1 MHAARIRA
9 DPVGHKRFGKLRRM
23 GLLFRIPAWPKEDAV
38 ILLRKTLAALAALLL
53 ALAVTEVHA
62 QAQSMPQLSRDYIRL
77 DPPRPVASGDK
88 IEVIEFFYYG
98 CPVCYEL
105 EPTLARWSFNAPG
118 SIMLRRV
125 PAMSSDNWDN
135 FAKLFYTLEA
145 MGQLA
150 RLHWPVYDNFHFNG
164 VKLNEEAPMV
174 NWVSHNGLDKE
185 KFVGIYRSPEIQA
198 KLAAAREMTQNYEI
212 KGVPS
217 IVVDGKFVTSARMA
231 GGTRELMRVV
241 DQLVELA
248 RKERG
253 K

>member
-1 MHAARIRA
+1 MII
-9 DPVGHKRFGKLRRM
+9 LRR
-23 GLLFRIPAWPKEDAV
+23 
-38 ILLRKTLAALAALLL
+38 TLAALAALLL
-53 ALAVTEVHA
+53 TLAATGVPA
-62 QAQSMPQLSRDYIRL
+62 QAQSMPQLGRDYVRL

-105 EPTLARWSFNAPG
+105 EPTLSRWFFNGTGATT
-118 SIMLRRV
+118 LRRV
-125 PAMSSDNWDN
+125 PALSSDNWDN

-145 MGQLA
+145 MGQLG

-164 VKLNEEAPMV
+164 VKLNEEAPMAD
-174 NWVSHNGLDKE
+174 WVSHNGLDKE
-185 KFVGIYRSPEIQA
+185 QFVRIYRSPEIQA
-198 KLAAAREMTQNYEI
+198 KLATARELIKKYEI

-217 IVVDGKFVTSARMA
+217 IVIDGKFVTSARMA
-231 GGTRELMRVV
+231 GGTRELMQLV

>member
-1 MHAARIRA
+1 MT
-9 DPVGHKRFGKLRRM
+9 
-23 GLLFRIPAWPKEDAV
+23 
-38 ILLRKTLAALAALLL
+38 LLRKALAALFL
-53 ALAVTEVHA
+53 ALAAAGA
-62 QAQSMPQLSRDYIRL
+62 QAQSTPQLGRDYTRL
-77 DPPRPVASGDK
+77 DPPRAVTSGDK

-105 EPTLARWSFNAPG
+105 EPKLSRWYFNGPG
-118 SIMLRRV
+118 SVALRRV
-125 PAMSSDNWDN
+125 PAQSSDNWDN
-135 FAKLFYTLEA
+135 FAKLFYSLEA
-145 MGQLA
+145 MGQLG

-164 VKLNEEAPMV
+164 MKLNEEAGMAT
-174 NWVSHNGLDKE
+174 WVANNGLDKQ
-185 KFVGIYRSPEIQA
+185 KFIDTYRSPEIQA
-198 KLAAAREMTQNYEI
+198 KLAAARDMTQSYEI

-231 GGTRELMRVV
+231 GGTRELMQVV

>member
-1 MHAARIRA
+1 MI
-9 DPVGHKRFGKLRRM
+9 V
-23 GLLFRIPAWPKEDAV
+23 
-38 ILLRKTLAALAALLL
+38 LRKALALLLL
-53 ALAVTEVHA
+53 ALAAAGAPA
-62 QAQSMPQLSRDYIRL
+62 QAQSVPQLDRDYVRL
-77 DPPRPVASGDK
+77 DPPRAVSSGEK

-105 EPTLARWSFNAPG
+105 EPTLSRWFFNAPG
-118 SIMLRRV
+118 SIALRRV
-125 PAMSSDNWDN
+125 PALSSDNWDN
-135 FAKLFYTLEA
+135 FAKLFYALEA
-145 MGQLA
+145 TGQLV
-150 RLHWPVYDNFHFNG
+150 RLHWPVYDNFHFSG
-164 VKLNEEAPMV
+164 LKLNEEAVMAD
-174 NWVSHNGLDKE
+174 WVSHNGVNKQTFIDS
-185 KFVGIYRSPEIQA
+185 YRSPEIQA
-198 KLAAAREMTQNYEI
+198 KLAAARAMTQSYDI